1 MMAGSDGEKAQRLG
15 RRMAEAAGEIYGE
28 TDPATLV
35 ALSCVGLKAYARAAQ
50 ALLDEKEA
58 AVVSRMVGS
67 AQGRADAL
75 NPMAKT
81 WAPLSPGGRE
91 GDGATPRRDSTVSAL
106 GRDSTGSLYD
116 GDRRDSLGFEVAAA
130 NNAPVARRLSG
141 GMSPRTITVQKGSS
155 SEESKEVDTSPKLL
169 GGDHRRP
176 SIGRNVLTGRG
187 SNVALTDDD
196 RELLRLFDRMCESDE
211 RFAVEALL
219 DQRSGSSLDPQLSIE
234 RRIKIAERALATG
247 RPEGEETA
255 AERGKRFSLGF
266 SAVVRDQRALET
278 IPRMDSK
285 ASMRSKAVMNN
296 MPGDDA

>member
-35 ALSCVGLKAYARAAQ
+35 ALSCVGLKAYAREAQ

-141 GMSPRTITVQKGSS
+141 GMSPRTIKAQ
-155 SEESKEVDTSPKLL
+155 
-169 GGDHRRP
+169 
-176 SIGRNVLTGRG
+176 
-187 SNVALTDDD
+187 
-196 RELLRLFDRMCESDE
+196 C
-211 RFAVEALL
+211 EAL
-219 DQRSGSSLDPQLSIE
+219 DVAAFRSGS
-234 RRIKIAERALATG
+234 
-247 RPEGEETA
+247 
-255 AERGKRFSLGF
+255 
-266 SAVVRDQRALET
+266 
-278 IPRMDSK
+278 
-285 ASMRSKAVMNN
+285 
-296 MPGDDA
+296 